1 MLFRS
6 RFSGLV
12 RGIAERRLSDL
23 ASTPSGRAAIQRVA
37 LAFISAAKN
46 AKKPDALY
54 NCDSES
60 IGSCMIQSAET
71 GLFPGGPAPAV
82 WLVPKAGQLHWWL
95 SHRGVLTLAE
105 RAGYVVSAK
114 PWFQADQFSY
124 EAGTEERISH
134 VPDLAAERTWDTLRG
149 VYVIVRGKIGR
160 AHV

>member
-6 RFSGLV
+6 
-12 RGIAERRLSDL
+12 
-23 ASTPSGRAAIQRVA
+23 
-37 LAFISAAKN
+37 
-46 AKKPDALY
+46 DALY

-149 VYVIVRGKIGR
+149 VYVIVRGKDDGIVRGIHVMTRTEIAQRRSKALDDNIWNSWPIEKIGR